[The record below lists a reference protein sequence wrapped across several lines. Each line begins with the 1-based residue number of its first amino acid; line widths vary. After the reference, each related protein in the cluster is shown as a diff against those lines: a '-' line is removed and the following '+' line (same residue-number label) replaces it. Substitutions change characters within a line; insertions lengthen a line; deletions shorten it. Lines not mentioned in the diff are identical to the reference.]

1 MYATSEDSRHINDII
16 LGTAN
21 TQKNTTFVTIT
32 IVIVTNKTISAVD
45 SFSFILAPPFFG
57 TIYIIYNY

>member
-21 TQKNTTFVTIT
+21 TQKNTKFVSIT
-32 IVIVTNKTISAVD
+32 IVLLTNKTTSAVD